1 MQSVT
6 KKNRQAFLWFLLAS
20 AMLLMKYSG
29 SSPAFFINTWVDTN
43 ANMTVGK
50 SILYGVVPYKDLFE
64 QRGPWLYFINA
75 FCSLFR
81 VSNPFFAVYL
91 YEVICGGVFL
101 FFCWKTLKI
110 FSEECADFFL
120 VSSPLYYWMIL
131 REPSF
136 GMGGSPEELCVPA
149 LMTSLYLLIR
159 SIHQD
164 RYLSFKGGIII
175 GLCAGYVFWIKYN
188 MIGFFVGAAIVFF
201 ARYAKKSKWKQIWRV
216 LLGVIIGLG
225 IMSLPV
231 FLYFGLNHAISDLF
245 RVYFYDNIFYYSY
258 DKRILY
264 KFYFSLIRI
273 LSTIKANP
281 FIWTMTFA
289 GGIYCVASLKER
301 AMFLF
306 FMITG
311 AFHVFFV
318 YQGGQPYPY
327 YGFSF
332 AIYSVMG
339 YLCFKHFVLPA
350 NIRKTIGIAS
360 MAVTVILACNAI
372 TMRMKSDRNSL
383 VQFKFT
389 DEMAPDATLM
399 VYFHIDPGFYN
410 AGNITPTVYYS
421 WVGNIRSDEIR
432 EVQDQYI
439 REQKIEYFISVEE
452 MPSNIISDNYQIIDQ
467 YDGFFLYKRK

>member
-1 MQSVT
+1 MKSLK
-6 KKNRQAFLWFLLAS
+6 KKNYQVLLWFLVAS
-20 AMLLMKYSG
+20 ALLLIKYSG
-29 SSPAFFINTWVDTN
+29 SSPAYFINTWVDTN

-50 SILYGVVPYKDLFE
+50 SIRYGIVPYKDLFE

-75 FCSLFR
+75 FCSLF
-81 VSNPFFAVYL
+81 SAYNPFFGVYL
-91 YEVICGGVFL
+91 YEVMCGGVFL

-110 FSEECADFFL
+110 FSKESADFFL
-120 VSSPLYYWMIL
+120 ISSPLFFWMIL

-136 GMGGSPEELCVPA
+136 GMGGSPEELCLPV
-149 LMTSLYLLIR
+149 LMASLYLLIR

-164 RYLSFKGGIII
+164 NNLSFKDCVFIS
-175 GLCAGYVFWIKYN
+175 LCAGYVFWIKYN

-201 ARYAKKSKWKQIWRV
+201 IRYAIRSEWKQIWRV

-225 IMSLPV
+225 IMSFPV
-231 FLYFGLNHAISDLF
+231 FLYFGLNHAIPDLF
-245 RVYFYDNIFYYSY
+245 RVYFYDNIFYYAY

-281 FIWTMTFA
+281 FIWAMTFA
-289 GGIYCVASLKER
+289 GGIYCIACLKER
-301 AMFLF
+301 ALF
-306 FMITG
+306 FFFLITG

-339 YLCFKHFVLPA
+339 FLCFRHLVLPA
-350 NIRKTIGIAS
+350 NIGKIIGIAS
-360 MAVTVILACNAI
+360 MAATVIPACNA
-372 TMRMKSDRNSL
+372 MNMHMKSDRNSL
-383 VQFKFT
+383 VQFRFT
-389 DEMAPDATLM
+389 DEMEPNSTLM

-410 AGNITPTVYYS
+410 AGNIIPTVYYS
-421 WVGNIRSDEIR
+421 WAGNIISNEIR
-432 EVQDQYI
+432 EAQDQYI
-439 REQKIEYFISVEE
+439 REQKTDYFVSVEE
-452 MPSNIISDNYQIIDQ
+452 MPSDIISDNYYIIDQ
-467 YDGFFLYKRK
+467 YDGFYLYKRR